1 MTIYLY
7 TGTPG
12 SGKSFHATKDIY
24 TKIKKKKK
32 NTVISNYNLNIPSKF
47 KKNFIYL
54 DNSEIT
60 VNYFYQYAIKNNR
73 VGEENQT
80 LIILDEAQILFN
92 SRDWNSKNNQRM
104 EWIKFFSQHRK
115 FGYNIIMIAQNDRM
129 IDRQIRSLVEYEV
142 AHMKVNNYFRIIPIT
157 VFLAV
162 TRWYGQKMKV
172 SQEIMMYNKKIAKL
186 YNSYEIFDNE
196 LLEELEIM

>member
-24 TKIKKKKK
+24 TKVKKKKK
-32 NTVISNYNLNIPSKF
+32 NTVISNYNLNIP
-47 KKNFIYL
+47 KKYKENFVYL

-60 VNYFYQYAIKNNR
+60 VNYFYQYAIKNNK

-142 AHMKVNNYFRIIPIT
+142 AHMKINNYFRIIPIT

-172 SQEIMMYNKKIAKL
+172 SQEVMMYNKKIAKL